1 LNVFL
6 KRFIYSNLKKYTLNK
21 ITSPSRG
28 ENFIQE
34 IIMPEI
40 RLRFPPSPTGY
51 LHIGGARTAIYNW
64 LYARKNNGKLILRI
78 EDTDVER
85 STKESIDGII
95 DGLNWLGITW
105 DEGPYFQS
113 DHIQEHIATAQTLIA
128 TGHAYK
134 CFCAKEEL
142 DAKRQGAVSN
152 KITYQYDRTCLN
164 LSPEEI
170 TRKEAQNIPH
180 VIRFK
185 VPAGNGSVVF
195 EDKVYGRIEKAY
207 RDIEDFVI
215 IRSNG
220 TPLYLLSNVV
230 DDIRDR
236 ITHIIRGQDGLGNTP
251 RQVLIYEAL
260 SAPVPVFAHMSLT
273 LDPQKAKI
281 SKRSHGEVV
290 TVQFYKENGFLPWA
304 LVNFLVLLGWSP
316 SSDQEIFS
324 KEELID
330 IFSLEGLNKA
340 NSIFNYTKDD
350 PKFITDPKA
359 LSINAHYLRTMPI
372 TDLLPLVKKELTAAN
387 LWDAAY
393 EGENKEWFLN
403 TIDLIR
409 SRFHTLK
416 DFSGPGRA
424 YFSDTYTWEP
434 QPVKKNLE
442 KFENIQEWLGILADR
457 FEQLADFT
465 KENAERVTRDL
476 ADELEIKAGILINGT
491 RTVLTGQAAGAG
503 LFDVLMAIGR
513 DRVIAR
519 LKKFSQEGLS

>member
-1 LNVFL
+1 M
-6 KRFIYSNLKKYTLNK
+6 S
-21 ITSPSRG
+21 
-28 ENFIQE
+28 
-34 IIMPEI
+34 EI

-64 LYARKNNGKLILRI
+64 LYARKHNGKLILRI

-85 STKESIDGII
+85 STKESIAGII

-113 DHIQEHIATAQTLIA
+113 DHIKEHVATAHKLIS

-134 CFCAKEEL
+134 CFCTKEEL
-142 DAKRQGAVSN
+142 DTKRQAAVAA
-152 KITYQYDRTCLN
+152 KITYKYDRSCLQ
-164 LSPEEI
+164 LGQDEI
-170 TRKEAQNIPH
+170 ARKEAENIPY
-180 VIRFK
+180 VVRFR
-185 VPAGNGSVVF
+185 VPDGGGSVVF

-207 RDIEDFVI
+207 KDIEDFVI
-215 IRSNG
+215 VRSNG

-260 SAPVPVFAHMSLT
+260 GAPVPVFAHMSLT

-316 SSDQEIFS
+316 GSDQEIFS
-324 KEELID
+324 REELID
-330 IFSLEGLNKA
+330 IYSLEGMNKA

-372 TDLLPLVKKELTAAN
+372 ADLIPLVKKELLAAN
-387 LWDAAY
+387 LWDDSY
-393 EGENKEWFLN
+393 ENDRKEWFIS

-416 DFSGPGRA
+416 DFTGPGRA
-424 YFSDTYTWEP
+424 YFSDTYEMDP
-434 QPVKKNLE
+434 NPVKKNLE
-442 KFENIQEWLGILADR
+442 KYDHIREWLGLLSER
-457 FEQLADFT
+457 FAGLPEFN
-465 KENAERVTRDL
+465 KEEAERVIREL
-476 ADELEIKAGILINGT
+476 ADELAIKPGILINGT
-491 RTVLTGQAAGAG
+491 RTVVTGQAAGAG

-513 DRVIAR
+513 DRVISR
-519 LKKFSQEGLS
+519 LKNFNQQGLS

>member
-1 LNVFL
+1 M
-6 KRFIYSNLKKYTLNK
+6 KKTVHVHQEK
-21 ITSPSRG
+21 IMS
-28 ENFIQE
+28 EV
-34 IIMPEI
+34 

-64 LYARKNNGKLILRI
+64 LYARKHNGKLILRI

-113 DHIQEHIATAQTLIA
+113 DHIREHLATAQTLIA

-134 CFCAKEEL
+134 CFCTKGEL
-142 DAKRQGAVSN
+142 EGKRQSAVAA
-152 KITYQYDRTCLN
+152 KITYQYDRTCLH

-170 TRKEAQNIPH
+170 SRKEAQNIPY
-180 VIRFK
+180 VIRFR
-185 VPAGNGSVVF
+185 VPGGPGAVVF
-195 EDKVYGRIEKAY
+195 EDRVYGRVEKAY
-207 RDIEDFVI
+207 KDIEDFVI
-215 IRSNG
+215 VRSNN
-220 TPLYLLSNVV
+220 TPLYLLSNVA

-251 RQVLIYEAL
+251 RQILIYEAL
-260 SAPVPVFAHMSLT
+260 NAPVPVFAHMSLT

-316 SSDQEIFS
+316 ATDQEIFS
-324 KEELID
+324 KEELIA
-330 IFSLEGLNKA
+330 IYSLEGMNKA

-359 LSINAHYLRTMPI
+359 LAINAHYLRTMPVAE
-372 TDLLPLVKKELTAAN
+372 LLPLVRKELEAEN
-387 LWDAAY
+387 LWDHSY
-393 EGENKEWFLN
+393 ESDKHEWFLN
-403 TIDLIR
+403 TVDLIR

-416 DFSGPGRA
+416 DFTGPGRA
-424 YFSDTYTWEP
+424 YFSDTYEMDP
-434 QPVKKNLE
+434 KPVKKNLE
-442 KFENIQEWLGILADR
+442 KHEQIRQWLGLLADR
-457 FEQLADFT
+457 FAGLSDFS
-465 KENAERVTRDL
+465 KEETERVIREL
-476 ADELEIKAGILINGT
+476 ADELDIKAGILINGT
-491 RTVLTGQAAGAG
+491 RTIVTGQAAGPG
-503 LFDVLMAIGR
+503 LFDVLHALGR
-513 DRVIAR
+513 ERVVAR
-519 LKKFSQEGLS
+519 LQKFSREGLT

>member
-1 LNVFL
+1 M
-6 KRFIYSNLKKYTLNK
+6 S
-21 ITSPSRG
+21 
-28 ENFIQE
+28 
-34 IIMPEI
+34 EI

-64 LYARKNNGKLILRI
+64 LYAKKHKGTLILRI

-85 STKESIDGII
+85 STKESIAGII

-113 DHIQEHIATAQTLIA
+113 DHIKEHIATAHQLISA
-128 TGHAYK
+128 RHAYK
-134 CFCAKEEL
+134 CFCTKEEL
-142 DAKRQGAVSN
+142 EAKRQAAVAA
-152 KITYQYDRTCLN
+152 KITYQYDRTCLD
-164 LSPEEI
+164 LSPGEI
-170 TRKEAQNIPH
+170 ARKEAENLPH
-180 VIRFK
+180 VIRFR
-185 VPAGNGSVVF
+185 VPAGGGSVVF
-195 EDKVYGRIEKAY
+195 DDKVYGRIVKAY
-207 RDIEDFVI
+207 KDIEDFVI

-251 RQVLIYEAL
+251 RQILIYEAL
-260 SAPVPVFAHMSLT
+260 GAPVPVFAHMSLT

-316 SSDQEIFS
+316 ASDQEIFS

-330 IFSLEGLNKA
+330 IFTLEGMNKA

-359 LSINAHYLRTMPI
+359 LSINAHYLRTMPVA
-372 TDLLPLVKKELTAAN
+372 DLLPLVKSELLASG
-387 LWDAAY
+387 LWDGAY
-393 EGENKEWFLN
+393 EGENKEWFIN
-403 TIDLIR
+403 TVDLIR
-409 SRFHTLK
+409 SRFHILK

-424 YFSDTYTWEP
+424 YFSDTYTLDP

-442 KFENIQEWLGILADR
+442 KFAPIREWLGLLAER
-457 FEQLADFT
+457 FEQLADFS
-465 KENAERVTRDL
+465 KEEAEKTIREL
-476 ADELEIKAGILINGT
+476 ADELGIKAGILINGT
-491 RTVLTGQAAGAG
+491 RTVVTGQAAGAG

-513 DRVIAR
+513 DRVVAR
-519 LKKFSQEGLS
+519 LKKFKQEGLA

>member
-1 LNVFL
+1 M
-6 KRFIYSNLKKYTLNK
+6 S
-21 ITSPSRG
+21 
-28 ENFIQE
+28 
-34 IIMPEI
+34 EI

-64 LYARKNNGKLILRI
+64 LYARKHNGRLILRI

-85 STKESIDGII
+85 STKESIAGII

-113 DHIQEHIATAQTLIA
+113 DHIKEHVAAAYNLIS

-134 CFCAKEEL
+134 CFCTKEEL
-142 DAKRQGAVSN
+142 DAKRQAAVAA
-152 KITYQYDRTCLN
+152 KTTYQYDRTCLQ
-164 LSPEEI
+164 LSSDEI
-170 TRKEAQNIPH
+170 SRKEAQGIPY

-185 VPAGNGSVVF
+185 VPEGGGSVVF
-195 EDKVYGRIEKAY
+195 EDKVYGSIKKAHK
-207 RDIEDFVI
+207 DIEDFVI
-215 IRSNG
+215 VRSNG
-220 TPLYLLSNVV
+220 TPLYLLSNVI

-236 ITHIIRGQDGLGNTP
+236 ISHIIRGQDGLGNTP

-260 SAPVPVFAHMSLT
+260 GAPVPVFAHMSLT

-316 SSDQEIFS
+316 ANDQEIFS

-330 IFSLEGLNKA
+330 IFTLEGMNKA
-340 NSIFNYTKDD
+340 NSIFNYTRND

-372 TDLLPLVKKELTAAN
+372 AELVPLVKKELMAAN
-387 LWDAAY
+387 LWDGSY
-393 EGENKEWFLN
+393 EGEKSGWFMA
-403 TIDLIR
+403 TIDMIR

-416 DFSGPGRA
+416 DFAGPGRA
-424 YFSDTYTWEP
+424 YFSGTYEMDP
-434 QPVKKNLE
+434 KPVKKNLAKYE
-442 KFENIQEWLGILADR
+442 QIAEWLGLLADR
-457 FEQLADFT
+457 FASLSDFS
-465 KENAERVTRDL
+465 KEEAERVTREL
-476 ADELEIKAGILINGT
+476 ADELGVKPGVLINGT
-491 RTVLTGQAAGAG
+491 RTVVTGQAAGAG

-513 DRVIAR
+513 DKVIAR
-519 LKKFSQEGLS
+519 LKKFSLEGLPC

>member
-1 LNVFL
+1 MKKGGNNLNQE
-6 KRFIYSNLKKYTLNK
+6 K
-21 ITSPSRG
+21 IMS
-28 ENFIQE
+28 
-34 IIMPEI
+34 EI

-64 LYARKNNGKLILRI
+64 LYAKKHNGKLILRI

-113 DHIQEHIATAQTLIA
+113 DHLSEHIAAARKLIS

-134 CFCAKEEL
+134 CFCTKEDL
-142 DAKRQGAVSN
+142 DAKRQTAVAA
-152 KITYQYDRTCLN
+152 KMTYQYDRTCLN
-164 LSPEEI
+164 LSPEAI
-170 TRKEAQNIPH
+170 ARKEAENIPH

-185 VPAGNGSVVF
+185 VPDGGGSVVF

-207 RDIEDFVI
+207 ADIEDFVI
-215 IRSNG
+215 VRSNG

-251 RQVLIYEAL
+251 RQILIYEAL
-260 SAPVPVFAHMSLT
+260 NAPVPVFAHMSLT

-316 SSDQEIFS
+316 GSDQEIFS
-324 KEELID
+324 REELID
-330 IFSLEGLNKA
+330 IYSLEGMNKA
-340 NSIFNYTKDD
+340 NSIFNYSKDD

-372 TDLLPLVKKELTAAN
+372 AALVPLVKKELTADG
-387 LWDAAY
+387 LWDDAY
-393 EGENKEWFLN
+393 EGAQKEWFLH

-424 YFSDTYTWEP
+424 YFSDTFTLDP

-442 KFENIQEWLGILADR
+442 KFEHIQEWLGLLAER
-457 FEQLADFT
+457 FEQLNAFT
-465 KENAERVTRDL
+465 REEAERVTREL
-476 ADELEIKAGILINGT
+476 ADELGIKAGILINGT
-491 RTVLTGQAAGAG
+491 RTVVTGQAAGAG

-519 LKKFSQEGLS
+519 LKKFSQQGLS

>member
-1 LNVFL
+1 MSEV
-6 KRFIYSNLKKYTLNK
+6 
-21 ITSPSRG
+21 
-28 ENFIQE
+28 
-34 IIMPEI
+34 

-64 LYARKNNGKLILRI
+64 LYARKHNGKLLLRI

-95 DGLNWLGITW
+95 DGLNWLGIDW

-113 DHIQEHIATAQTLIA
+113 DHIQEHIAAAHKMIA

-134 CFCAKEEL
+134 CFCSKEEL
-142 DAKRQGAVSN
+142 DAKRQTAVAA
-152 KITYQYDRTCLN
+152 KITYQYDRTCLKLN
-164 LSPEEI
+164 SEEI
-170 TRKEAQNIPH
+170 AQKESANTPY

-185 VPAGNGSVVF
+185 VPAGDGRVTF
-195 EDKVYGRIEKAY
+195 EDKVFGSIEKAY
-207 RDIEDFVI
+207 KDIEDFVI
-215 IRSNG
+215 VRSNG

-236 ITHIIRGQDGLGNTP
+236 ITHIIRGRDGLDNTP
-251 RQVLIYEAL
+251 RQILIYEAL
-260 SAPVPVFAHMSLT
+260 GAPVPVFAHMSFT

-316 SSDQEIFS
+316 ANDQEIFTR
-324 KEELID
+324 EELID
-330 IFSLEGLNKA
+330 IFSLEGMNKA
-340 NSIFNYTKDD
+340 NSIFNYIKDD

-372 TDLLPLVKKELTAAN
+372 AELIPLVKKELLAAD
-387 LWDAAY
+387 LWDDSY
-393 EGENKEWFLN
+393 EGEKGEWF
-403 TIDLIR
+403 TATVDMIR

-416 DFSGPGRA
+416 DFAGPGRA
-424 YFSDTYTWEP
+424 YFSDTYEMDAA
-434 QPVKKNLE
+434 PVKKNLE
-442 KFENIQEWLGILADR
+442 KFEQIREWLGLLADR
-457 FEQLADFT
+457 FAALPDFNRET
-465 KENAERVTRDL
+465 AEAATREL
-476 ADELEIKAGILINGT
+476 ADELAIKAGILINGT
-491 RTVLTGQAAGAG
+491 RTVVTGQAAGAG

-513 DRVIAR
+513 DRVIKR
-519 LKKFSQEGLS
+519 LKRFSLEGVS